1 MVGKENNEEPLAE
14 EPLDYDKMATEDIE
28 RYEVE
33 VGGDSGGS
41 YGGGSLSES
50 IDSGGSKSDIQAI
63 LSQLRPRYT
72 DKRIQE
78 FADSVTVSRVFPDSF
93 NDKHYLLT
101 MSYIEENQD
110 DTDIDIAMAISGFQD
125 LLTRAYNGRERQEL
139 LELGG
144 LAHDEQMAEIER
156 QLGVG

>member
-1 MVGKENNEEPLAE
+1 MPDKEEEINE

-50 IDSGGSKSDIQAI
+50 IDSGGNKSDIQAI
-63 LSQLRPRYT
+63 LSHLRPKYDDERL
-72 DKRIQE
+72 QE
-78 FADSVTVSRVFPDSF
+78 YAKSVTVSRVYDEAF
-93 NDKHYLLT
+93 NDKHYLLV
-101 MSYIEENQD
+101 MSYIEEHQD
-110 DTDIDIAMAISGFQD
+110 DPDIDITMAMSGVQD
-125 LLTRAYNGRERQEL
+125 MLTRAHRGMERIEL
-139 LELGG
+139 LELAGIAREEEMNE
-144 LAHDEQMAEIER
+144 LAK